1 MALAIIK
8 RAIEALRDGSGKIE
22 RLGNHHVACRAWKA
36 EGNMAAEHTLI
47 LVHSFSW
54 RTRRESP

>member
-47 LVHSFSW
+47 LVTSA
-54 RTRRESP
+54 